1 MPPTCNPDDTLPPA
15 TSEEEVSERAYHRA
29 TSGRMCRPLQLA
41 LPADPVTPSV
51 VRQRLREWLRAWSWP
66 ADQLDDIVLAVSEA
80 VSNSVE
86 HAYVDQPL
94 GMVEV
99 RGGIEM
105 TPDRQRQVMVIVR
118 DHGRWRSPP
127 RHHENRRRGI
137 PLMRAY
143 MESVTIGQPPDEP
156 VGTWVV
162 LRSKAISL
170 RRVSPDDSGG
180 NTGHTDD

>member
-15 TSEEEVSERAYHRA
+15 TSEQGVSERAYHRA
-29 TSGRMCRPLQLA
+29 TSPRIRRPLQLA

-51 VRQRLREWLRAWSWP
+51 VRQRLREWLAAWSWP

-86 HAYVDQPL
+86 HAYLNQPP

-99 RGGIEM
+99 RGGIET
-105 TPDRQRQVMVIVR
+105 TPDRKHRMMIIIR
-118 DHGRWRSPP
+118 DYGRWRSPP
-127 RHHENRRRGI
+127 TDNQNRRRGI

-143 MESVTIGQPPDEP
+143 MESVTIGQPLDDK

-162 LRSKAISL
+162 LRSKAISPAGDAL
-170 RRVSPDDSGG
+170 DDSGS
-180 NTGHTDD
+180 NTASTDG